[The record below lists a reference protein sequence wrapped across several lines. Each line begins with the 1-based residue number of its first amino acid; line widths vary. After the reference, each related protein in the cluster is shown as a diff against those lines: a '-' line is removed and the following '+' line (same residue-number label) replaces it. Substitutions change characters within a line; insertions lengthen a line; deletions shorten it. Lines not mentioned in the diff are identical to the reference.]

1 MKDQGLLLRSRNGRD
16 MDRQF
21 DIVIAFPPFVDGIE
35 VLFDI
40 LIREDPLQLLSQNL
54 FAADL
59 KILFCDG
66 VKDLDSPL
74 VVGKDNRFLK
84 IS

>member
-1 MKDQGLLLRSRNGRD
+1 
-16 MDRQF
+16 
-21 DIVIAFPPFVDGIE
+21 VIAFPLFIDGIE

-59 KILFCDG
+59 KILFGDG
-66 VKDLDSPL
+66 VEDLNSSL
-74 VVGKDNRFLK
+74 VIGKHDRFLK